1 MTTKV
6 IAIVNQKGG
15 SGKTTVSMQLAGSL
29 AHRKQSVLVIDADP
43 QATAT
48 RCAAAATDEKPF
60 PAAVVGMGAA
70 NTKVHREVSKFID
83 KYDFIIIDTPPA
95 ADAQVTQS
103 ALLIA
108 DLALIPVI
116 PSPYD
121 LWATVQIK
129 QAIESARTINEK
141 LEVRLVVNQCQPNT
155 TLAKDSMDVLPEFGL
170 DICKT
175 YLRQRIVYRQSA
187 AFGQSVHQ
195 LGSKAKEA
203 IFEIESLTNEITGI
217 LASKNKVLS
226 VSKDD
231 KLSKSN
237 SNKKSRKV
245 GGKQ

>member
-29 AHRKQSVLVIDADP
+29 ARRKYSVLVIDADP

-48 RCAAAATDEKPF
+48 RCAAAATDENPF

-70 NTKVHREVSKFID
+70 NTKAHREVSKFMD

-95 ADAQVTQS
+95 AEAQVTQS

-108 DLALIPVI
+108 DLALIPII

-129 QAIESARTINEK
+129 QAIEAAKTINEN
-141 LEVRLVVNQCQPNT
+141 LEVRLVINQCQPNT

-170 DICKT
+170 DVCKT
-175 YLRQRIVYRQSA
+175 YLRQRTVYRQSA

-195 LGSKAKEA
+195 LGKKAKDA
-203 IFEIESLTNEITGI
+203 ISEIEDLTNEITTI
-217 LASKNKVLS
+217 LSNGSISSKP
-226 VSKDD
+226 SKIV
-231 KLSKSN
+231 KTN
-237 SNKKSRKV
+237 KV

>member
-1 MTTKV
+1 MVTKV

-29 AHRKQSVLVIDADP
+29 ARRNQSVLVIDADP

-48 RCAAAATDEKPF
+48 RCAAAATDENPF

-70 NTKVHREVSKFID
+70 NSKVHREVSKFMD

-95 ADAQVTQS
+95 AEAQVTQS

-129 QAIESARTINEK
+129 QAIEAAKTINEN
-141 LEVRLVVNQCQPNT
+141 LQARLIINQCQPNT
-155 TLAKDSMDVLPEFGL
+155 TLAKDSIDVLPEFGL
-170 DICKT
+170 DVCKT
-175 YLRQRIVYRQSA
+175 YLRQRTIYRQSA

-195 LGSKAKEA
+195 FGKKAKDA
-203 IFEIESLTNEITGI
+203 ISEIEALTNEITSI
-217 LASKNKVLS
+217 LVEKALANKATKNTKT
-226 VSKDD
+226 
-231 KLSKSN
+231 SKS
-237 SNKKSRKV
+237 